1 GKEWKIDFLYD
12 PLTDNKPFRMRFKDC
27 TVGHWE
33 FYGEAGDEHEEIAD
47 VIGFDFCSNEAG
59 KFVVLHT
66 DCFEVIIHYGTLEVA
81 KDWYFN
87 DKGSYTPL
95 MNAQPQT
102 GRRPRELSERQINEL
117 LRRRNAQDQRDPF
130 ATDPD

>member
-1 GKEWKIDFLYD
+1 MLQVQRQEWYEALRIPAAGLFVSGIAPQLWGKEWKIDFLYD

-66 DCFEVIIHYGTLEVA
+66 DCFEVIIHYGTLEVD
-81 KDWYFN
+81 KDW
-87 DKGSYTPL
+87 
-95 MNAQPQT
+95 
-102 GRRPRELSERQINEL
+102 
-117 LRRRNAQDQRDPF
+117 
-130 ATDPD
+130 